1 MGGDEV
7 AGVFGEFVLRQPA
20 HDPVDRG
27 RRHGEEQGAADE
39 FEESV
44 EPFQDDAD
52 FEGPVEKVL
61 GPEPAHSGP
70 PSRFSQI
77 GSDKAWYAI
86 CPACGPWAAAAISTR
101 SNSGTPCRRTIPV
114 ANAAA

>member
-1 MGGDEV
+1 MPCSSRYAAANPTAGPVRPWETRRRWV
-7 AGVFGEFVLRQPA
+7 AMKSRGSSESSCCVSAA
-20 HDPVDRG
+20 HNPVDRRG
-27 RRHGEEQGAADE
+27 RHGEEQGAADE

-77 GSDKAWYAI
+77 GSDKAW
-86 CPACGPWAAAAISTR
+86 
-101 SNSGTPCRRTIPV
+101 
-114 ANAAA
+114 